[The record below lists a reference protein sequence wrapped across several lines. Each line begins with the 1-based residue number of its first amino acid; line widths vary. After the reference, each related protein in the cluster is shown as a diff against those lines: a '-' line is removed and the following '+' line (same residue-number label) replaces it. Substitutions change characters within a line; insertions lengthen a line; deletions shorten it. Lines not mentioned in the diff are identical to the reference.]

1 MTIELV
7 KILEA
12 ALEYLKS
19 SNKWFEQYERTNDED
34 DWAICKEYDM
44 RAKGM
49 LEAYEILT
57 GRHVLNG
64 VCFVREELLEVA

>member
-12 ALEYLKS
+12 ALEYLET
-19 SNKWFEQYERTNDED
+19 SNKWFEYYEHTNDED
-34 DWAICKEYDM
+34 DWAICKKYDM

-57 GRHVLNG
+57 GRYVPNG